1 MVCGGDEEEDDEAKV
16 YNSRLLYFIP
26 FSQKFLCF
34 LVCLLD
40 EGIKAVVVFVM
51 NFQTFCLGGTVV
63 HII

>member
-1 MVCGGDEEEDDEAKV
+1 MKLRFTIVG
-16 YNSRLLYFIP
+16 YYIS
-26 FSQKFLCF
+26 FLSLRNFFAF

-63 HII
+63 HLYSLIL